1 MGITGIIRQIL
12 HFEADLPPG
21 PEPKPELK
29 GDDRTFRVWLD
40 TNQYQQD
47 MAATV
52 QGSEVC
58 VRCFLRK
65 FSRKLT
71 VVIKSS
77 KDINK

>member
-58 VRCFLRK
+58 VVFYE
-65 FSRKLT
+65 
-71 VVIKSS
+71 SS
-77 KDINK
+77 QEN